1 MRGFRARQRHPVA
14 SVVAVAVAVAVV
26 GVVVVVVVE
35 GIHCSFGWDNHCSFA
50 AAAVAA
56 AEDTRCS
63 SSAEVAAAV
72 AAEGNRYSSSVE
84 VAVGVDRI
92 HRSAVWH

>member
-26 GVVVVVVVE
+26 VVVVVVVE
-35 GIHCSFGWDNHCSFA
+35 GIHYSFGWDNHWLFA